1 MTLTQYANL
10 TQTIGDMRKITR
22 EVLLLLLGAV
32 DTFYNTETVGKHR
45 FVEYKD
51 GKFIYEYAAPE
62 DEPCSENTAWHIE
75 RCEIGL
81 NEDGAI
87 AVLKFGKYGKISW
100 SEKSRADEWVE
111 LLDFADG
118 DLFAESK

>member
-10 TQTIGDMRKITR
+10 TQTIGDMQKITR
-22 EVLLLLLGAV
+22 EVLLLLLGTV
-32 DTFYNTETVGKHR
+32 DEFYNTETVGKHR
-45 FVEYKD
+45 FVEFKD

-62 DEPCSENTAWHIE
+62 DEPFGESTAWHIE

-81 NEDGAI
+81 NEDSDI
-87 AVLKFGKYGKISW
+87 AVLKFGKYGNISW
-100 SEKSRADEWVE
+100 AEKSRADEWID

-118 DLFAESK
+118 ELFAESK